1 MLKKNGICYKICNSS
16 TIELT
21 TEHYVEPVISDFN
34 IVELKIRDESIKLK
48 QSFKFPLGDRILP
61 YEINHITKID
71 KKTYLLHTEIRNK
84 TTQYILPIL
93 EKVNYPHVT
102 KRQFDKETLK
112 DLEWYCKGTYLI
124 NAYLGGENKERLDG
138 YLYLKY
144 RFSPHII
151 YQTLEENIVNVH
163 PLFVKVID
171 LGDTF
176 TYIKFRIPVEF
187 MDDIGLFLD
196 GRYSKFTL
204 QFKRRVVDFYSLNPK
219 SNMFQILTG
228 GNEYRAQLSKE
239 LGFPIDGELDSIP
252 DINNELI
259 RL

>member
-1 MLKKNGICYKICNSS
+1 MLNKNGICYKICNSS
-16 TIELT
+16 TVELT
-21 TEHYVEPVISDFN
+21 TEHYVESVIKDFE

-48 QSFKFPLGDRILP
+48 QTFKFPLGDRILP
-61 YEINHITKID
+61 YEINHITKVNNKI
-71 KKTYLLHTEIRNK
+71 YLLHTEIKNK

-93 EKVNYPHVT
+93 GRVSYNYSI
-102 KRQFDKETLK
+102 KKKFDRDALM
-112 DLEWYCKGTYLI
+112 DLEQYCKKTYLI
-124 NAYLGGENKERLDG
+124 NAYLGGESIDRLDG

-144 RFSPHII
+144 RFSPHLI

-176 TYIKFRIPVEF
+176 TYIKFRIPIEF
-187 MDDIGLFLD
+187 SRDIDLFLQ
-196 GRYSKFTL
+196 GRYTKLSVQL
-204 QFKRRVVDFYSLNPK
+204 KRRIVDFYALNPK

-228 GNEYRAQLSKE
+228 GDEYRQELTKE

-252 DINNELI
+252 DINNEII